1 MKSSECACI
10 LFYLAVREDSAIV
23 TFEQRPEESEVEYI
37 LYGRKVLEVP
47 KTITVKILKWENVW
61 HFLRTAR

>member
-10 LFYLAVREDSAIV
+10 LSYLAVREDSAIV

-47 KTITVKILKWENVW
+47 KTITVKILK
-61 HFLRTAR
+61 